1 MPSVRFTFRAEGIGR
16 LKTELEEAKSD
27 EFKKVLED
35 VADYVCYEVDA
46 RDDYSGSPVDTGAY
60 VQSHSFV
67 ETGSGGGRVRTSR
80 RKSKGQDI
88 MTNQDIARMQ
98 LQDDIEDLS
107 AQRVD
112 RASLVNRSPHAE
124 YVENGNDKYAGYMV
138 YAKTQARF
146 S

>member
-16 LKTELEEAKSD
+16 LKTELEEAKSE
-27 EFKKVLED
+27 EFKQVLED
-35 VADYVCYEVDA
+35 VADYICYEVNA

-60 VQSHSFV
+60 VKSHSFV
-67 ETGSGGGRVRTSR
+67 ETGSGGGRARSSR
-80 RKSKGQDI
+80 RKARGQDI

-98 LQDDIEDLS
+98 LQDDIEELT
-107 AQRVD
+107 AKKVD
-112 RASLVNRSPHAE
+112 RASIVNRSPHGE
-124 YVENGNDKYAGYMV
+124 IVENGNQNFAGYMV

>member
-16 LKTELEEAKSD
+16 LKTELEEAKSQ
-27 EFKKVLED
+27 EFKRTLED
-35 VADYVCYEVDA
+35 VADYICYEVNA
-46 RDDYSGSPVDTGAY
+46 RDDYSGSLGDTGAY

-67 ETGSGGGRVRTSR
+67 ETGSGGGRMRSSR
-80 RKSKGQDI
+80 RKARGQDI

-98 LQDDIEDLS
+98 LQDDIEELT
-107 AQRVD
+107 AKKVD
-112 RASLVNRSPHAE
+112 RASIVNRSPHAE
-124 YVENGNDKYAGYMV
+124 FVEDGNQNFAGYMV

>member
-16 LKTELEEAKSD
+16 LKTELEEAKSE
-27 EFKKVLED
+27 EFKQVLED
-35 VADYVCYEVDA
+35 VADYICYEVNA

-67 ETGSGGGRVRTSR
+67 ETGSGGGRSRSSR
-80 RKSKGQDI
+80 RKARGQDI

-98 LQDDIEDLS
+98 LQDDIEELT
-107 AQRVD
+107 AKKVD
-112 RASLVNRSPHAE
+112 RASIVNRSPHAE
-124 YVENGNDKYAGYMV
+124 FVEDGNQNFAGYMV